1 MAGRTTKSRLRLKK
15 KVVAPSGPTRKRTAE
30 REGGRVAPSKRSGL
44 DSLREEV
51 KSLKKLVL
59 FQKAKQ
65 KLLRS
70 KTIGPEQINTLLADY
85 LKVVLTLTD
94 TAAGS
99 ILLLE
104 NDQLVF
110 RAVTGAGSR
119 GLTGKSMS
127 VDEGIAGHVFRSGKS
142 YLSADV
148 SRDTVW
154 SSRISAEIRFPTVNI
169 LCAPLRTA
177 DNVIGVIEI
186 INKKGRRPFD
196 SEDREM
202 IETLADQLALDISHA
217 TLLSESIHVAHRRA
231 KQMELSMVL
240 NSSLNQRQIR
250 KLAIEAVTD
259 LLDAEVGSLLLVD
272 ERSKDLFFEVALG
285 AKEAQVKQMR
295 LRMGEGIAG
304 WVAANDQP
312 ALVNDV
318 QNDPRYFRRAQTIT
332 DFITRNMVCVP
343 IRSRGRV
350 IGVLQAINKKNGALF
365 TEEDLENCWT
375 LSHQVAIALENAGLY
390 AELKE
395 TFVNTAEALAAAVEK
410 RDPYTGGHIKRVVEY
425 SLAIARHMSVPLSDM
440 EDLRLAAVLHDIGKI
455 GIKDSVLLKEARL
468 DNEEIAHMREHP
480 LVGEDILVH
489 IDQMKSVRR
498 ILRAHHEKWD
508 GTGYPDGLKADSIPV
523 FARIIAIADT
533 FDAITTD
540 RPYRKAADWKTALDE
555 IKRCSGS
562 AYDPALVQ
570 AFERACQAGEIT
582 IIQG

>member
-1 MAGRTTKSRLRLKK
+1 
-15 KVVAPSGPTRKRTAE
+15 VN
-30 REGGRVAPSKRSGL
+30 
-44 DSLREEV
+44 
-51 KSLKKLVL
+51 SLKKLVL

-65 KLLRS
+65 KLLLC
-70 KTIGPEQINTLLADY
+70 KTIGTDQINALLADY

-99 ILLLE
+99 ILLHE
-104 NDQLVF
+104 NGQLVF

-119 GLTGKSMS
+119 ELMGKKLSP
-127 VDEGIAGHVFRSGKS
+127 DEGIAGRVFRSGKT
-142 YLSADV
+142 YVSADV

-154 SSRISAEIRFPTVNI
+154 SSRISAELRFRTLNI
-169 LCAPLRTA
+169 LCAPLKTA
-177 DNVIGVIEI
+177 DNAIGVIEI
-186 INKKGRRPFD
+186 INKKGRRPFG
-196 SEDREM
+196 SEDRAM
-202 IETLADQLALDISHA
+202 LETLSDQLALDISYA
-217 TLLSESIHVAHRRA
+217 TLLGESICVARRRA
-231 KQMELSMVL
+231 MQMELSMVL

-250 KLAIEAVTD
+250 KLAMEAVTD

-272 ERSKDLFFEVALG
+272 ERTKDLFFEVALG
-285 AKEAQVKQMR
+285 EKEAQVKQMR
-295 LRMGEGIAG
+295 LKMGEGIAG

-312 ALVNDV
+312 ALINDV

-332 DFITRNMVCVP
+332 DFVTRNMVCVP
-343 IRSRGRV
+343 VRSRGHV

-375 LSHQVAIALENAGLY
+375 LSHQVAIALENAHLY
-390 AELKE
+390 TELKE

-410 RDPYTGGHIKRVVEY
+410 RDPYTGGHVKRVVEY
-425 SLAIARHMSVPLSDM
+425 SLAIARNMSVPLSDM

-480 LVGEDILVH
+480 LMGEDILVH
-489 IDQMKSVRR
+489 IEQMKSVRR
-498 ILRAHHEKWD
+498 ILRAHHERWD
-508 GTGYPDGLKADSIPV
+508 GKGYPDGLKEESIPV
-523 FARIIAIADT
+523 SARIIAIADT

-540 RPYRKAADWKTALDE
+540 RPYRKAADWKTALEE

-562 AYDPALVQ
+562 AYDPVLVQ
-570 AFERACQAGEIT
+570 AFERACQSGDIT